1 MKTYIVG
8 SRRLSNIFWALI
20 TSIGGFGFFL
30 TGFSSYL
37 GINLLIFSDIS
48 TVKFIPQG
56 IVILFYGSVGS
67 ILSIFLWLTV
77 FWDVG
82 FGYNIY
88 DKQSRKISLYR
99 KGFPGK
105 NRILSLNFS
114 FDEIKSIK
122 IRVKEGLNPV
132 RQLILCLKDSREIP
146 LTGSDEPFALREI
159 EEEAVKLAKYLN
171 IYLEA
176 A

>member
-37 GINLLIFSDIS
+37 GLNLLIFSDIS

-77 FWDVG
+77 LWDVG
-82 FGYNIY
+82 FGYNVY
-88 DKQSRKISLYR
+88 DKQLRKISLY
-99 KGFPGK
+99 GFSTLIFF
-105 NRILSLNFS
+105 RIIFLHW
-114 FDEIKSIK
+114 EI
-122 IRVKEGLNPV
+122 
-132 RQLILCLKDSREIP
+132 
-146 LTGSDEPFALREI
+146 
-159 EEEAVKLAKYLN
+159 
-171 IYLEA
+171 
-176 A
+176 